1 MEFNILFSQSPR
13 ACPLDHQLLVP
24 GNLIISYIEM
34 LNRTFVGTEKVTLP
48 SKVMKTRN
56 FLETS
61 LTGRRSRLLFP
72 LLTRGTFSMYW
83 YIRQG

>member
-1 MEFNILFSQSPR
+1 
-13 ACPLDHQLLVP
+13 
-24 GNLIISYIEM
+24 M

-72 LLTRGTFSMYW
+72 LLARGTISMYW